1 MDNVTVY
8 PGGTATFNCQVI
20 QVIYMNVDPRPTKR
34 QINGPTQLLNARF
47 KDMDIDDREVLKYLP
62 SVISRLIFQYL
73 IIINGIKW

>member
-73 IIINGIKW
+73 IIINGIQW